1 MKSKYLKLLSHSD
14 YDYFQDAIHDAF
26 EKDIINFPIEKF
38 ESKVSYDGP
47 SLFIGGADSEYL
59 PVHQHPDILELFPR
73 AEFAYI
79 ADAGHWVHAQKPAE
93 FVELLVKF
101 LKQE

>member
-1 MKSKYLKLLSHSD
+1 LTI
-14 YDYFQDAIHDAF
+14 FQDAIHNAF
-26 EKDIINFPIEKF
+26 EKDIINFLIEKF
-38 ESKVSYDGP
+38 ESKATYDGP

-59 PVHQHPDILELFPR
+59 PVHHHPDILELFPR
-73 AEFAYI
+73 VEFAYI
-79 ADAGHWVHAQKPAE
+79 AGAGHWVHSQKPAE